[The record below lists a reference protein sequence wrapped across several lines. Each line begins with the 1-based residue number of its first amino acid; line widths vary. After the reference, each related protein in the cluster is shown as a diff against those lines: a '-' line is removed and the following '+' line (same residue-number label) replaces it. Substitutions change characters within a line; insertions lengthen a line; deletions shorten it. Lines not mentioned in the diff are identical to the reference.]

1 MFRKVLLTAVAA
13 VMAAACSEPVTSPD
27 EGTNDDALAFSLG
40 ESRPGAV
47 YTMSNAV
54 AGNQIIVFA
63 RSADGSLSDQKEF
76 ATGGTGT
83 GGGLGSQGA
92 LILSKGGQWL
102 FAVNAGSDELSVF
115 RVNASGLQLTD
126 RIGSNGDLPIS
137 VTNHGS
143 LVYVLNAGGAG
154 NIAGFTV
161 STGGKLSPIQGSV
174 QPLSSGA
181 SDPAQVSFTPDGSQL
196 VVTEKATNRIVTYSV
211 SASGAAAAPVVHA
224 SSGVTPFG
232 FAFAGRN
239 TLIVS
244 EAFGGAASGSAASSY
259 NVAGG
264 DFQAVSASV
273 PTTETSACWAIV
285 TNNNRI
291 AFISNTGSG
300 TLTAYAVGG
309 DGGLTRIDADGVT
322 ALSPVP
328 ADPALSIDSRY
339 LYIRNGNGEIT
350 AYRVGI
356 EGSLTAIAGVTGL
369 PAGFAGLAAQ

>member
-13 VMAAACSEPVTSPD
+13 VTAAACSEPVTSPD
-27 EGTNDDALAFSLG
+27 EGTNDGAPAFSLG

-63 RSADGSLSDQKEF
+63 RSADGTLSDQKEF

-154 NIAGFTV
+154 NIAGFRV

-196 VVTEKATNRIVTYSV
+196 VVTEKATNRILTYEV
-211 SASGAAAAPVVHA
+211 NESGAAAAPVVHA
-224 SSGVTPFG
+224 ASGITPFG

-244 EAFGGAASGSAASSY
+244 EAFGGAANASATSSY
-259 NVAGG
+259 HVAGAN
-264 DFQAVSASV
+264 FNVVSASV
-273 PTTETSACWAIV
+273 PTTETSACWVIV
-285 TNNNRI
+285 TNNSRIAFVSNTAGGSVTAYGVGSDGRLNRI
-291 AFISNTGSG
+291 AQ
-300 TLTAYAVGG
+300 
-309 DGGLTRIDADGVT
+309 DGVS
-322 ALSPVP
+322 ALSPSP
-328 ADPALSIDSRY
+328 ADPALSIDSRF
-339 LYIRNGNGEIT
+339 LYIRNGNSEIT
-350 AYRVGI
+350 AYRVGT
-356 EGSLTAIAGVTGL
+356 EGSLTAIAGVSGL
-369 PAGFAGLAAQ
+369 PAGIAGLAAK